1 MKLNNKGVSLISLT
15 ITIIVLIIIAG
26 IAIGM
31 GFGNVDKGQ
40 KAAFLTDLETA
51 VTSTTVYGE
60 RALQYGI
67 KDFKISELTWD
78 GKSDY
83 LENSGKVNFFTND
96 VEGRKIDP
104 LHPTEEQQILID
116 NAPEDTTIFLFD
128 RALPN
133 TLKNKVYIEKGKL
146 YVSQEYPDEYAWAT
160 EAYEYMSGD
169 H

>member
-26 IAIGM
+26 IAISM

-40 KAAFLTDLETA
+40 KAAFVTDLEMA
-51 VTSTTVYGE
+51 VTSTTIYSE

-67 KDFKISELTWD
+67 KGYKISELTWD
-78 GKSDY
+78 GKSDF
-83 LENSGKVNFFTND
+83 LENSGKVNFFTNN

-104 LHPTEEQQILID
+104 QHPTEEQQLLID
-116 NAPEDTTIFLFD
+116 AAQEDTVIFLFNTD
-128 RALPN
+128 VPN
-133 TLKNKVYIEKGKL
+133 TLKNKIYIKEGRL
-146 YVSQEYPDEYAWAT
+146 YVSKEYPDEYAWAI